1 MGLRRAVV
9 CRAVLGTALLVGGA
23 CGAARPIQTV
33 ATPRATTTTWT
44 TQAPVAAEP
53 TIDPAP
59 TALPGD
65 SGSGG
70 GGGGTRVVRGRSGG
84 PTITGRIEIPK
95 IGLDHLTYEGN
106 TLAQINH
113 GPSHWPGTPMP
124 GHAGNTVFPG
134 HRTTHSK
141 PFFHINELV
150 PGDAIVFTTGEGR
163 FVYSVYESHIV
174 RPTDMWVVD
183 NTPDAVV
190 TIFGCHPRG
199 SAKFRYVVRGRL
211 ISTPLAAKPSPAQA
225 QPQPPT
231 ASPPATQAP
240 PPPPPPT
247 TAPPRRTGCIICL

>member
-1 MGLRRAVV
+1 MGLRRAAV
-9 CRAVLGTALLVGGA
+9 CRAVLGMALLVGGA
-23 CGAARPIQTV
+23 CGAARPVQPVSLKPSPPSTLVTTPPETV
-33 ATPRATTTTWT
+33 A
-44 TQAPVAAEP
+44 P
-53 TIDPAP
+53 TLDPAP

-70 GGGGTRVVRGRSGG
+70 GSGRVVRGSAGG

-106 TLAQINH
+106 TLAQIKY

-124 GHAGNTVFPG
+124 GHAGNSVFPG

-150 PGDAIVFTTGEGR
+150 PGDTITFTTGEGR

-174 RPTDMWVVD
+174 RPTEMWVVE
-183 NTPDAVV
+183 NTPDAIV

-199 SAKFRYVVRGRL
+199 SARFRYVVRARL
-211 ISTPLAAKPSPAQA
+211 MSPPLPARSSPPPAPN
-225 QPQPPT
+225 PQPAPE
-231 ASPPATQAP
+231 PKPAPAPAP
-240 PPPPPPT
+240 PPPSTTTPPSRP
-247 TAPPRRTGCIICL
+247 GCIICL